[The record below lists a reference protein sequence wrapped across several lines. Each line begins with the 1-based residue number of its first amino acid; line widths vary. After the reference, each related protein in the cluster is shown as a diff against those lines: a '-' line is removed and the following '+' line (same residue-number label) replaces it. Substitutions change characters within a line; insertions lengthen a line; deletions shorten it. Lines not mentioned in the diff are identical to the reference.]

1 MSNNVCRYLLVVY
14 PIKSPIPVTLDL
26 LGTWECNS
34 TKWLRNHSEGKGVLS
49 RTIQL
54 ITHKATPNCAKIQ
67 IYHGALQVASLKL
80 GSARLVPW
88 WAVVRHPSPPPAA
101 LGRTGFLQF
110 RGIFIYIHTDI
121 VHIIYIY
128 IYILVLCVCICI
140 YIYEI
145 VYIYIVYIVHIFVYL
160 FIDLFISFFVVYIYM
175 YIPYVY
181 INTVYIYIYIYIV
194 YIYIYCIY
202 IYNK

>member
-110 RGIFIYIHTDI
+110 RGIFIYIYIYTHWYCAY
-121 VHIIYIY
+121 YIY

-145 VYIYIVYIVHIFVYL
+145 VYIYIYIYCIYRVYICIFIYW
-160 FIDLFISFFVVYIYM
+160 FISFFLCC
-175 YIPYVY
+175 
-181 INTVYIYIYIYIV
+181 VYIYIYI
-194 YIYIYCIY
+194 CIY
-202 IYNK
+202 RMYI